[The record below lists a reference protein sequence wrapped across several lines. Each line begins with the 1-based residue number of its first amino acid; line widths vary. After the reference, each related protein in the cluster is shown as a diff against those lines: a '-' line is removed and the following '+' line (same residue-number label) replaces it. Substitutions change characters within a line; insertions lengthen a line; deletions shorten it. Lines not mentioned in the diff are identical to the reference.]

1 MPKRMYAAGLDP
13 AASEPDLAPSTSSA
27 AESAALEE
35 LRVTSIREQWTE
47 CSCGAPL
54 EHHEL
59 PARVFGT
66 SAIDEVTLVEAS
78 CTECGVRAAVDGS
91 EYFILRKGPFSS
103 APLGTFELCFS
114 WELLNDTMND
124 LAAEGTF
131 FWTRWKACM
140 KKWDGIDVTAAQLVG
155 WHSLY
160 RHFVTATLDF
170 VTLQALD
177 YKSVL
182 SCKCDDPNKHMVSD
196 ALTLAIRRARVHLDG
211 PWLPGDPEPGSGG
224 MAAQFGSEYHARF
237 AIPAYSLRAAL
248 RPITTTAAEGW
259 ADDELRALE
268 EECHHWQG
276 GNVPDVDRAL
286 PPISSALLTL
296 FAEAHRPIVAVGNR
310 LRDHICSF
318 LRDLSANT
326 PACQIAHLID
336 LAALQ
341 RCRSSVCMAL
351 AAEDEAAAAEAC
363 AAFTAEDQPLCGAAR
378 LALRT
383 A

>member
-182 SCKCDDPNKHMVSD
+182 SCKCSGAAATHADFTVYVD
-196 ALTLAIRRARVHLDG
+196 AERKFQKLKLRKDEFTHLDIAIPSTAKTLTLIATDGGDGIGSDLLFLGDAPYCADAEHSKLSHHRAGAV
-211 PWLPGDPEPGSGG
+211 
-224 MAAQFGSEYHARF
+224 AAA
-237 AIPAYSLRAAL
+237 P
-248 RPITTTAAEGW
+248 
-259 ADDELRALE
+259 
-268 EECHHWQG
+268 
-276 GNVPDVDRAL
+276 
-286 PPISSALLTL
+286 
-296 FAEAHRPIVAVGNR
+296 
-310 LRDHICSF
+310 
-318 LRDLSANT
+318 
-326 PACQIAHLID
+326 
-336 LAALQ
+336 
-341 RCRSSVCMAL
+341 RSSRQTRRHAQSI
-351 AAEDEAAAAEAC
+351 A
-363 AAFTAEDQPLCGAAR
+363 
-378 LALRT
+378 
-383 A
+383 